1 MKEVGN
7 IYLTWRAGVG
17 YRRYKVGII
26 RRNSTQGVR
35 FQYLI
40 SKEKAAEIGFMPYT
54 DFPDLTKEYTENVLE
69 IFGQRLTKTERSDIQ
84 KYYNFWEIEPEY
96 KEDKYYLLAHTQ
108 GLLAT
113 DNFEFLADYSP
124 LKNLS
129 FTSEICGLSHN
140 KIPSDV
146 IKEGDELRW
155 EYDSRN
161 KYDNKAVKVFKKD
174 TFLGFVKIVHSGVF
188 YKNWRDKLKIK
199 VKRIDS
205 NGYLNR
211 VFLKIFM

>member
-1 MKEVGN
+1 
-7 IYLTWRAGVG
+7 
-17 YRRYKVGII
+17 
-26 RRNSTQGVR
+26 
-35 FQYLI
+35 
-40 SKEKAAEIGFMPYT
+40 MP
-54 DFPDLTKEYTENVLE
+54 
-69 IFGQRLTKTERSDIQ
+69 
-84 KYYNFWEIEPEY
+84 YNFWEIEPEY

-174 TFLGFVKIVHSGVF
+174 TFLGYVKIVHSGVF

-199 VKRIDS
+199 VKSIDS

>member
-84 KYYNFWEIEPEY
+84 KYYR
-96 KEDKYYLLAHTQ
+96 
-108 GLLAT
+108 GLL
-113 DNFEFLADYSP
+113 N
-124 LKNLS
+124 
-129 FTSEICGLSHN
+129 
-140 KIPSDV
+140 
-146 IKEGDELRW
+146 
-155 EYDSRN
+155 
-161 KYDNKAVKVFKKD
+161 
-174 TFLGFVKIVHSGVF
+174 
-188 YKNWRDKLKIK
+188 
-199 VKRIDS
+199 
-205 NGYLNR
+205 
-211 VFLKIFM
+211 